1 MLSDYMQLESLNT
14 DTMKNNT
21 RAISHVEETVREVP
35 VKKCNSNLSIV
46 VSL

>member
-21 RAISHVEETVREVP
+21 RAISHVEETVSKRSSSQEM
-35 VKKCNSNLSIV
+35 
-46 VSL
+46 